1 MRGEAVWLTLG
12 WHDALCG
19 IDVGSQMPKLTVL
32 IVDNSWEFRHLLKR
46 LLRSSSEIEI
56 IGEAENGRQA
66 LDLTRLLQP
75 DVVLMDVRM
84 PRLNGL
90 ESTKLLKKEM
100 PDTEVIVLS
109 LHDIEEY
116 REEALANGACR
127 YIVKRNMVNELIPA
141 IHETFHGK
149 RLTF

>member
-1 MRGEAVWLTLG
+1 
-12 WHDALCG
+12 
-19 IDVGSQMPKLTVL
+19 MPKLTVL

-46 LLRSSSEIEI
+46 LLRSSPEIEI

-66 LDLTRLLQP
+66 LDLTRLLLP

-90 ESTKLLKKEM
+90 ESTGLLKQEM
-100 PDTEVIVLS
+100 PETEVIVLS

-116 REEALANGACR
+116 REEALASGASR
-127 YIVKRNMVNELIPA
+127 YIIKRNMVHELIPA
-141 IHETFHGK
+141 IHETTHGHGSIPVGK
-149 RLTF
+149 GS

>member
-1 MRGEAVWLTLG
+1 V
-12 WHDALCG
+12 
-19 IDVGSQMPKLTVL
+19 PKQTVL

-46 LLRSSSEIEI
+46 LLRSSPEIEI

-66 LDLTRLLQP
+66 LDLTRLLLP

-90 ESTKLLKKEM
+90 ESTRLLKQEM

-116 REEALANGACR
+116 REEALASGASR
-127 YIVKRNMVNELIPA
+127 YIIKRNMVHELIPA
-141 IHETFHGK
+141 IHEITHGQGSIPVGK
-149 RLTF
+149 ES